1 MIAIAAINGSGEMK
15 KNLYMKVTRDKY
27 ELPLIVTEG
36 AQELADHEGVN
47 VNTIYSSICHYEKG
61 DQYSPYRRVRIEEGD

>member
-1 MIAIAAINGSGEMK
+1 MK
-15 KNLYMKVTRDKY
+15 KCLYLKVTKDKY

-36 AQELADHEGVN
+36 AQELADHEGVS

-61 DQYSPYRRVRIEEGD
+61 DQYSPYRRVQIEEAEE